1 MSNKTFTVAGV
12 STLNNVCKPRFSNE
26 MEQRLA
32 MLTYTEHTDI
42 KLVELPAAMTKL
54 EAVQH
59 LQAHEAFQD
68 EVSQAAL
75 AAFVAKNTPKAA
87 GKRGRPMK
95 LPTLAEVPTREN
107 GKFLSKE
114 AREAIL
120 QQMIADVIAAKE
132 AARAKREA
140 RAAAKAAEAPAEAPV
155 VEEAAEAPAEA
166 PVVEEAAVA

>member
-12 STLNNVCKPRFSNE
+12 STLNGVTKPRFSNE
-26 MEQRLA
+26 MEQRLS

-42 KLVELPAAMTKL
+42 KLVELPSAMTKL

-68 EVSQAAL
+68 EVSQTAL
-75 AAFVAKNTPKAA
+75 LAFVEKNSPKPARP
-87 GKRGRPMK
+87 RGRPVK
-95 LPTLAEVPTREN
+95 LPTLADVPVREN

-114 AREAIL
+114 ARNAML
-120 QQMIADVIAAKE
+120 QQMIADVIAEKE

-140 RAAAKAAEAPAEAPV
+140 RAAAKAAAAEVPAEAPV
-155 VEEAAEAPAEA
+155 AEEAAEA
-166 PVVEEAAVA
+166 